1 MAFNSFV
8 SEPKSKKEI
17 REIARAFRNYLGIDN
32 RDYINIVDYLDIMTK
47 HDYLFDYEI
56 VADDEMEESKQAET
70 DVINHYIRIKQSV
83 YDRACD
89 GNKVDRMTIAH
100 EFGHYILIC
109 IYGIS
114 FAKNLDKRGYVE
126 TYKDPEWQAAV
137 FASEFLAPVEKIK
150 GMSPKQISIKFGIS
164 ERAARAQLKHI

>member
-8 SEPKSKKEI
+8 SEPKSKNEI
-17 REIARAFRNYLGIDN
+17 REIARGFRKYLGIDN
-32 RDYINIVDYLDIMTK
+32 QDYINVVKLLDIMIK
-47 HDYLFDYEI
+47 YDSLFDYEI
-56 VADDEMEESKQAET
+56 APDNEMEENLQAET
-70 DVINHYIRIKQSV
+70 DVINHFIRIKQSV

-89 GNKVDRMTIAH
+89 ENKVDRMTIAH
-100 EFGHYILIC
+100 EFGHYFLVC

-126 TYKDPEWQAAV
+126 TYRDPEWQAAV

-150 GMSPKQISIKFGIS
+150 GISPKQISIKFGIS
-164 ERAARAQLKHI
+164 ERAARTQFKHI